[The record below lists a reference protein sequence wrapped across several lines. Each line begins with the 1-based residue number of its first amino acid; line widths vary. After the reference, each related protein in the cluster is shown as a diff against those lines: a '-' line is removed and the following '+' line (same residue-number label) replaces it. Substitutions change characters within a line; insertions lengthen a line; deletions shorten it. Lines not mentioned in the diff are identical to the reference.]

1 MAGDDGGRKR
11 GGRPWKGGQ
20 GDGKRHKGALAAAAN
35 AKGSGGVLVT
45 CDKTKERQSVR
56 DALNLLNEAA
66 DKYFPSQE
74 QQDKEHKDKEDD
86 KNEEQGS
93 KSVQEMLAAE
103 VAALK
108 ADAKQRR
115 TGRFT
120 ALDTVRR
127 LAQEHKRRYMQMFT
141 LTGRHVRVSRASRV
155 QC

>member
-1 MAGDDGGRKR
+1 MAGEDSGRKR

-20 GDGKRHKGALAAAAN
+20 GDGKRHKGALGAAAN

-74 QQDKEHKDKEDD
+74 QEEQEDKQGKEGGED
-86 KNEEQGS
+86 EEQGS

-127 LAQEHKRRYMQMFT
+127 LASAVLHACT
-141 LTGRHVRVSRASRV
+141 CSL
-155 QC
+155 